1 MKKNIIKLV
10 SGTVGIV
17 LLSMLAFRTEAQ
29 HVEFGLRAMPAFSKF
44 EIFTPGSGRV
54 LGDVTLGYGFGG
66 LLGFHFTD
74 HVGIQGEVIY
84 SSFAQKYKEN
94 NLDRKVKLRYINIPL
109 LLSLNTDKSK
119 AVNFGIVAGP
129 QIGINVG
136 SSLLTSGT
144 NGGDTDGPILS
155 VKKSDLGFAYGA
167 GLDFGINPAR
177 TFRLGLGFRGVYGLV
192 DISDDSGTVVG
203 DSYYVLDRTRIKVY
217 SGYIGLSFLF

>member
-1 MKKNIIKLV
+1 MKKTIIKLV
-10 SGTVGIV
+10 SGTAGII
-17 LLSMLAFRTEAQ
+17 LLCFLAFRTNAQ
-29 HVEFGLRAMPAFSKF
+29 HVEFGLRLMPAFSKF

-54 LGDVTLGYGFGG
+54 LGDVSLGYGFGG
-66 LLGFHFTD
+66 LLGFHFSD

-84 SSFAQKYKEN
+84 SSFAQKYTEN
-94 NLDRKVKLRYINIPL
+94 NLERKVKLRYVNIPL
-109 LLSLNTDKSK
+109 LLSLNTGKSK
-119 AVNFGIVAGP
+119 ADNFGILAGP

-144 NGGDTDGPILS
+144 NGGDDGPILS

-177 TFRLGLGFRGVYGLV
+177 TIRLGLGFRGVYGLV
-192 DISDDSGTVVG
+192 DISDNSGTIVD

-217 SGYIGLSFLF
+217 SGYVGLSFLF